1 MGDLTNTAHDSSE
14 STIVGADVNYVIRI
28 STSNVV
34 IDGITVTSST
44 LKGFLYGIKIDP
56 TSSSNKFVGSLTNVV
71 IRNCV
76 IRHLGS
82 PESTSYKYMISIS
95 GDVQQAVIS

>member
-44 LKGFLYGIKIDP
+44 LKGDLKGIDIFNSG
-56 TSSSNKFVGSLTNVV
+56 SSPVTNIK